1 MIHVQLEGEC
11 EYFPKQ
17 TFLKIF
23 CKFRLNSTMK
33 FSNQEFAHV
42 AKKQRKLFKIQ
53 SNSINALYN
62 II

>member
-1 MIHVQLEGEC
+1 MIHVQLDCEC

-17 TFLKIF
+17 AFLQIF
-23 CKFRLNSTMK
+23 CKFRLDSTIK

-53 SNSINALYN
+53 SIQLN
-62 II
+62 

>member
-1 MIHVQLEGEC
+1 MIHVQLDCEC

-17 TFLKIF
+17 TFLQIF
-23 CKFRLNSTMK
+23 CKFRLDSTIT

-53 SNSINALYN
+53 SIQLN
-62 II
+62 